1 MGRLTILDI
10 QAMKM
15 RGEKI
20 VLMTAYDAVSARLAE
35 AAGIP
40 VLLVGDTLG
49 MVVQGHTSTIPVTLE
64 HMIYHCQIVSRVTS
78 QAFIVGDMPFM
89 TATTDAHQTLK
100 HAARLMQEG
109 GVSCVK
115 IEGGEFIAPTIA
127 KIVEAG
133 IPVMAHIGL
142 TPQSV
147 GQFGGFK
154 VQGRDLTRARQL
166 LADARAVQ
174 AAGAFAVVLELVP
187 TPLATL
193 ITEQLTIPTIGIGAG
208 AGCSGQV
215 QVFHDVLGLFDAFI
229 PRHTKRYADLSAV
242 IRDALRQYH
251 LEVQTGAFPTD
262 ANSFSMDEAVIQ
274 ALRDELS
281 GGANGSR

>member
-1 MGRLTILDI
+1 MSRLTILDI
-10 QAMKM
+10 QAMKTN
-15 RGEKI
+15 GEKI
-20 VLMTAYDAVSARLAE
+20 TLMTAYDAVSARLAE

-40 VLLVGDTLG
+40 ILLVGDTLG
-49 MVVQGHTSTIPVTLE
+49 MVVQGHTSTIPVTLD
-64 HMIYHCQIVSRVTS
+64 HMIYHCQIVNRVTS
-78 QAFIVGDMPFM
+78 RVFIVGDMPFI
-89 TATTDAHQTLK
+89 TATTDAHETLK
-100 HAARLMQEG
+100 NAARLMQEG
-109 GVSCVK
+109 GASCVK

-127 KIVEAG
+127 KIVQAG

-154 VQGRDLTRARQL
+154 VQGRDLSRARQL

-174 AAGAFAVVLELVP
+174 EAGAFAVVLELVP
-187 TPLATL
+187 APLATL
-193 ITEQLTIPTIGIGAG
+193 ITEQLSIPTIGIGAG

-229 PRHTKRYADLSAV
+229 PRHTKRYANLSKV
-242 IRDALRQYH
+242 IQDALRQYH
-251 LEVQTGAFPTD
+251 DEVQAGIFPAD
-262 ANSFSMDEAVIQ
+262 ANSFTMDEAVIQ

-281 GGANGSR
+281 S

>member
-1 MGRLTILDI
+1 MARLTILDI
-10 QAMKM
+10 QAMKTN
-15 RGEKI
+15 GEKI
-20 VLMTAYDAVSARLAE
+20 TLMTAYDAVSARLAE

-40 VLLVGDTLG
+40 ILLVGDTLG
-49 MVVQGHTSTIPVTLE
+49 MVVQGHTSTIPVTLD
-64 HMIYHCQIVSRVTS
+64 HMIYHCQIVNRVTNKV
-78 QAFIVGDMPFM
+78 FIVGDMPFI
-89 TATTDAHQTLK
+89 TATTDAHDTLK
-100 HAARLMQEG
+100 NAARLMQAG
-109 GVSCVK
+109 GASCVK

-127 KIVEAG
+127 KIVQAG

-154 VQGRDLTRARQL
+154 VQGRDLARARQL

-174 AAGAFAVVLELVP
+174 EAGAFAVVLELVP

-193 ITEQLTIPTIGIGAG
+193 ITEQLHIPTIGIGAG

-229 PRHTKRYADLSAV
+229 PRHTKRYADLSKV
-242 IRDALRQYH
+242 IQDALAQYR
-251 LEVQTGAFPTD
+251 EDVQAGAFPTD
-262 ANSFSMDEAVIQ
+262 ANSFTMDESVIE
-274 ALRDELS
+274 ALRSEL
-281 GGANGSR
+281 

>member
-1 MGRLTILDI
+1 MARLTILDI
-10 QAMKM
+10 QAMKTK
-15 RGEKI
+15 GEKI
-20 VLMTAYDAVSARLAE
+20 TLMTAYDAVSARLAE

-40 VLLVGDTLG
+40 ILLVGDTLG
-49 MVVQGHTSTIPVTLE
+49 MVVQGHTSTIPVTLD
-64 HMIYHCQIVSRVTS
+64 HMIYHCQIVNRVTNNV
-78 QAFIVGDMPFM
+78 FIVGDMPFI
-89 TATTDAHQTLK
+89 TATTDAHETLK
-100 HAARLMQEG
+100 NAARLMQEG
-109 GVSCVK
+109 GASCVK

-127 KIVEAG
+127 KIVQAG

-154 VQGRDLTRARQL
+154 VQGRDLARARQL

-174 AAGAFAVVLELVP
+174 DAGAFAVVLELVP

-193 ITEQLTIPTIGIGAG
+193 ITEQIHIPTIGIGAG

-229 PRHTKRYADLSAV
+229 PRHTKRYADV
-242 IRDALRQYH
+242 GKIIQDALAGYH
-251 LEVQTGAFPTD
+251 ADVQNGAFPSD
-262 ANSFSMDEAVIQ
+262 ANGFTMDEAVIE
-274 ALRDELS
+274 ALR
-281 GGANGSR
+281 G